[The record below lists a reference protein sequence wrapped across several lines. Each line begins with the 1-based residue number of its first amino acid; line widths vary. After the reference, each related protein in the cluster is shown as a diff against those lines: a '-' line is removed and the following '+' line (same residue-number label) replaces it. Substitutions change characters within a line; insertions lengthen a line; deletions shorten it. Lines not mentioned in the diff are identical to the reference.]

1 MNEHK
6 QNFIDETGELM
17 NEAEANL
24 LLLEENP
31 ENSAIIDSIY
41 RTVHSLKGIAGMFEF
56 ESVAKMSHLLENV
69 LSEIK
74 AGTYAVDSGIIAL
87 CFQYI
92 DFVKAS
98 MQDSDNN
105 GAADN
110 MRQQFE
116 EKTEEFFSE
125 HKDNEDSE
133 DNDKLKSFYVL
144 LQPNADF
151 ETRGIKL
158 EAVFSILED
167 NEIYKKFEKNT
178 AAEDIQNKFYMF
190 WEYLIIS
197 KNNAESLIEDLLLE
211 SDEIYAEKIADE
223 NVLESKHAD
232 TVLKAFSDTQAKTDI
247 ATIKDKVKSQKSTQQ
262 KKQKQTATAPTS
274 KEDLVRTLTEYEIS
288 GINVSSGKLDNLMN
302 FVSELIS
309 TKEAISI
316 YAQQNNDPFFTELAE
331 SLDKTT
337 NEIKDTALSMR
348 LIPLESIMLK
358 LKRLVRD
365 LSKKQNKSIVFETD
379 GTNTEL
385 DKTVINMLAEPL
397 MHIIRNSI
405 DHGIENPKERQE
417 AGKTETGRIKLF
429 ASHEG
434 SEVVIQIHDDGKGI
448 DPIAVKNKAIEKGLM
463 EPDKQLSKRELLN
476 ILFMPGF
483 STAHKV
489 SDISGRGIG
498 MDVVKQKITDIRGDI
513 DIDSEPGLGTYVTLK
528 LPMTLSILE
537 TLQVDING
545 QNYLIPQNVITN
557 VDSISQ
563 EELDTNKKNLLELHG
578 EAVPIV
584 DLTKKFNNSKQSA
597 VTSSKKIVSV
607 RYKDRNVGLIT
618 NRIIGEHQAILK
630 PLGELFRKK
639 EAFSGAGIL
648 GDGSPALIIDTNK
661 LLKEIKL
668 QYK

>member
-31 ENSAIIDSIY
+31 ENTQIVDAIY

-56 ESVAKMSHLLENV
+56 ESVAEMSHMLENV

-74 AGTYAVDSGIIAL
+74 AGTHSIDSEFIAL

-98 MQDSDNN
+98 MQDSDDNE
-105 GAADN
+105 AAAGL
-110 MRQQFE
+110 RQRFE
-116 EKTEEFFSE
+116 QKMEELFSE
-125 HKDNEDSE
+125 TGQDEKSDD
-133 DNDKLKSFYVL
+133 DKDKLKSFYVL

-158 EAVFSILED
+158 EAIFSILEE
-167 NEIYKKFEKNT
+167 NETFKKFEKNT
-178 AAEDIQNKFYMF
+178 SAEDIQSKFYMF
-190 WEYLIIS
+190 WEYLIVS
-197 KNNAESLIEDLLLE
+197 TGSAETLIEDLLLE
-211 SDEIYAEKIADE
+211 SDEIHAEKIADE
-223 NVLESKHAD
+223 NILESKQAD
-232 TVLKAFSDTQAKTDI
+232 TVLKAFSDSQEKTNI
-247 ATIKDKVKSQKSTQQ
+247 SALKDKFKSREATQP
-262 KKQKQTATAPTS
+262 KKQKQKTGTPAA

-288 GINVSSGKLDNLMN
+288 GINVASKKLDNLMN

-309 TKEAISI
+309 TKEAINI
-316 YAQQNNDPFFTELAE
+316 YAQQTNDSFFTELTE

-348 LIPLESIMLK
+348 LITLESIMLK

-365 LSKKQNKSIVFETD
+365 LSKKQNKNIVFETD

-405 DHGIENPKERQE
+405 DHGIETPKERQK
-417 AGKTETGRIKLF
+417 AGKSESGRIKLF

-434 SEVVIQIHDDGKGI
+434 NEVVIQIHDDGKGI
-448 DPIAVKNKAIEKGLM
+448 DPVAVKNKAIEKGLV
-463 EPDKQLSKRELLN
+463 EPDKQLSKRELLS

-483 STAHKV
+483 STAKKV
-489 SDISGRGIG
+489 SDISGRGVG

-537 TLQVDING
+537 TLQVEING

-557 VDSISQ
+557 VDSISR
-563 EELDTNKKNLLELHG
+563 EELDANKKNLLELHG

-584 DLTKKFNNSKQSA
+584 DLTKKFNNRKQA
-597 VTSSKKIVSV
+597 APTSSQKIVSV
-607 RYKDRNVGLIT
+607 RYKDRNIGLIT
-618 NRIIGEHQAILK
+618 DRIIGEHQAILK

-661 LLKEIKL
+661 LLKELKL
-668 QYK
+668 Q